1 MKLGI
6 AVLLLSGALAFA
18 CPPPKPKP
26 PVPPTPTPVTA
37 TNSNTNSNANTN
49 YVQSSANS
57 AANSTS
63 TSAANANSNQTQG
76 QQQGQTQTA
85 TGGNASAQGG
95 NSTSSLSNSGNS
107 SNTNSNVAKGGQ
119 GGNASSKSSAS
130 NNGNGNGNGSN
141 NTTTDIAAPKIPV
154 ATAIA
159 PAILPTVPC
168 FKGMGG
174 AVQTM
179 GFGGSFGGGK
189 VDQGC
194 DDRELARAFSG
205 QQTVASCKIL
215 LNTKKAKK
223 AGITMEDCL
232 GKTPEVSPTVQQVV
246 IPEPVAP
253 VIIVEQ
259 APMVLPQAPV
269 VLPKL
274 KRKVVHHLPPN
285 CQNEIVRYCQ

>member
-26 PVPPTPTPVTA
+26 VPPTPVPVA
-37 TNSNTNSNANTN
+37 TNSNVNTN
-49 YVQSSANS
+49 TATS
-57 AANSTS
+57 AANSSASS
-63 TSAANANSNQTQG
+63 TVNSNQTQG

-85 TGGNASAQGG
+85 TGGSAAS
-95 NSTSSLSNSGNS
+95 STSND
-107 SNTNSNVAKGGQ
+107 TR
-119 GGNASSKSSAS
+119 
-130 NNGNGNGNGSN
+130 
-141 NTTTDIAAPKIPV
+141 IAAS
-154 ATAIA
+154 AIA
-159 PAILPTVPC
+159 PPVLPTVPC
-168 FKGMGG
+168 FKGAGG
-174 AVQTM
+174 AVQAGM
-179 GFGGSFGGGK
+179 IGGSFGAGK

-205 QQTVASCKIL
+205 PQTVASCKIL

-232 GKTPEVSPTVQQVV
+232 GVQPVSQNLGTSQQVV
-246 IPEPVAP
+246 TPEPVAP
-253 VIIVEQ
+253 VIVVEQ

-274 KRKVVHHLPPN
+274 KRKVVHHLRPD
-285 CQNEIVRYCQ
+285 CQNVVVRVCK

>member
-18 CPPPKPKP
+18 CTPPKPKP
-26 PVPPTPTPVTA
+26 PVPPTPVPVA
-37 TNSNTNSNANTN
+37 TNSNINTNANTN
-49 YVQSSANS
+49 TATSVASSS
-57 AANSTS
+57 SNSTAS
-63 TSAANANSNQTQG
+63 SNQTQG

-85 TGGNASAQGG
+85 TGGNAAS
-95 NSTSSLSNSGNS
+95 STSND
-107 SNTNSNVAKGGQ
+107 TR
-119 GGNASSKSSAS
+119 
-130 NNGNGNGNGSN
+130 
-141 NTTTDIAAPKIPV
+141 IAAS
-154 ATAIA
+154 AIA
-159 PAILPTVPC
+159 PPVLPTVPC
-168 FKGMGG
+168 FKGAGG
-174 AVQTM
+174 AVQAGM
-179 GFGGSFGGGK
+179 IGGSFGGGK

-232 GKTPEVSPTVQQVV
+232 GVQPISQNVV
-246 IPEPVAP
+246 TSQQLVTPEPVAP
-253 VIIVEQ
+253 VIVVEQ

-274 KRKVVHHLPPN
+274 KHKVVHHLPPN
-285 CQNEIVRYCQ
+285 CQNEIVRVCK

>member
-26 PVPPTPTPVTA
+26 VPPTPVPVA
-37 TNSNTNSNANTN
+37 TNSNVNTN
-49 YVQSSANS
+49 TATSASNSSAN
-57 AANSTS
+57 AAAS
-63 TSAANANSNQTQG
+63 SNQTQG

-85 TGGNASAQGG
+85 TGGSAASSNSNDTKIAASAI
-95 NSTSSLSNSGNS
+95 S
-107 SNTNSNVAKGGQ
+107 
-119 GGNASSKSSAS
+119 
-130 NNGNGNGNGSN
+130 
-141 NTTTDIAAPKIPV
+141 PPV
-154 ATAIA
+154 
-159 PAILPTVPC
+159 LPTVPC
-168 FKGMGG
+168 FKGAGG
-174 AVQTM
+174 AVQAGM
-179 GFGGSFGGGK
+179 IGGSFGAGK

-205 QQTVASCKIL
+205 PQTVASCKIL

-232 GKTPEVSPTVQQVV
+232 GKTPEVSPTVQQLVT
-246 IPEPVAP
+246 PEIVAP

-269 VLPKL
+269 VMPKL
-274 KRKVVHHLPPN
+274 KRKVVHHLRPD
-285 CQNEIVRYCQ
+285 CQNVVVRVCK